1 MAAWTAEQVA
11 ELGKLVSLGW
21 SSFEIAS
28 RLGKTDDAIRGMVW
42 RAGLTLAPQVNG
54 NSHTI
59 KPKKL
64 GNPLSLPPEDPPPQG
79 SMTFAELP
87 NSLTACRWPYGNP
100 HDLDTFRY
108 CGVGTEPGQSYCR
121 AHQAKAWGRS

>member
-28 RLGKTDDAIRGMVW
+28 
-42 RAGLTLAPQVNG
+42 
-54 NSHTI
+54 
-59 KPKKL
+59 
-64 GNPLSLPPEDPPPQG
+64 PPPQG